1 MWGPKL
7 FCLTKVKQVA
17 LFFPIQYT
25 IMINQIV
32 IIGSGNIAT
41 CISKAF
47 KSKGLEIN
55 QVYSR
60 NLAHAVELAEL
71 VSAQAIDDLTKI
83 NPNADL
89 YLIAVKDDA
98 IEYVSNHLEVK
109 GIVVH
114 TSGSTPVDVLHKHKK
129 HGVFYPLQ
137 TIKKEH
143 QPEFITM
150 PILIEGNHEFE
161 LKALHELAEKL
172 SGQVYEVTTRQRQSL
187 HIAAV
192 FANNFTNHMLAMA
205 KQLMQDNELDF
216 ELLKPLIIRTAL
228 NAVENDPLK
237 VQTGPVMR
245 KDSATIEMHLDLLR
259 NKPTYRQVYEMMSQ
273 SIRDFHSVKYQ

>member
-1 MWGPKL
+1 
-7 FCLTKVKQVA
+7 
-17 LFFPIQYT
+17 
-25 IMINQIV
+25 MINQIV

-114 TSGSTPVDVLHKHKK
+114 TSGSTPIDVLHKHKK